1 MNLAVQ
7 IQWFQIKDNYFLLS
21 PYVQRLHSYTLT
33 HKHTIHTYRRT
44 YIRNF
49 LKIEFSTLIKC
60 VAKAKFYIKQFTD
73 SKFSELKFKVKLI
86 NQSLYQWQ
94 SKANLSRTVNLL
106 INQSFLL
113 RFPKLKLLITQ
124 YFTNA
129 KLSGAEKSNFL
140 EQNWKL

>member
-33 HKHTIHTYRRT
+33 HKHIIHTD
-44 YIRNF
+44 IRNF

-129 KLSGAEKSNFL
+129 KLSGAENSNFL